1 LATKLERDLAI
12 SSGVTRWL
20 YWLEAI
26 EKAQAADFPRLARLA
41 QGDPAVL
48 RLVASRWAELYPR
61 HFFDTLVAASRG
73 QGRLPVQELANILF
87 REWPKRDP
95 EAAIAALDSGE
106 NFGMRARWR
115 VDAAETVIE
124 NDPER
129 GLCLLADWHIDRFGP
144 RMTAI
149 AKWAAADPRHAAEF
163 TLDHPAG
170 YAPELTMEAIGKAW
184 AATDPASAL
193 EFAAARPGGLASKL
207 AGAALKERAG
217 ANLTDAASWLA
228 DADTRTRDSLSPAF
242 VETWAKHDAS
252 GALDWCE
259 SNLGGISLIQAVGA
273 VLKGA
278 ADTDI
283 AGAAALVTSLS
294 PSSARAEAA
303 EAVATKWFPEMSSGN
318 PAKPEAIAWLSGLD
332 PYSIKRV
339 MDSFVEV
346 NWASSDPAS
355 MAAFLTSSNAEQV
368 SASAYTV
375 LAREMSRRNP
385 VGALEWANGLPGQQ
399 AIIVGGEAF
408 ASWRS
413 AQPEAAT
420 QWFDSLPETDP
431 RRQPFFQSAVRTLAW
446 GNPQAA
452 EQFAAM
458 SPDQRADALGVIE
471 KMTLPDDR
479 RASLLA
485 ALKPR

>member
-1 LATKLERDLAI
+1 
-12 SSGVTRWL
+12 
-20 YWLEAI
+20 
-26 EKAQAADFPRLARLA
+26 
-41 QGDPAVL
+41 
-48 RLVASRWAELYPR
+48 
-61 HFFDTLVAASRG
+61 
-73 QGRLPVQELANILF
+73 
-87 REWPKRDP
+87 
-95 EAAIAALDSGE
+95 
-106 NFGMRARWR
+106 
-115 VDAAETVIE
+115 
-124 NDPER
+124 
-129 GLCLLADWHIDRFGP
+129 
-144 RMTAI
+144 
-149 AKWAAADPRHAAEF
+149 
-163 TLDHPAG
+163 
-170 YAPELTMEAIGKAW
+170 
-184 AATDPASAL
+184 
-193 EFAAARPGGLASKL
+193 
-207 AGAALKERAG
+207 
-217 ANLTDAASWLA
+217 
-228 DADTRTRDSLSPAF
+228 
-242 VETWAKHDAS
+242 
-252 GALDWCE
+252 
-259 SNLGGISLIQAVGA
+259 
-273 VLKGA
+273 
-278 ADTDI
+278 
-283 AGAAALVTSLS
+283 
-294 PSSARAEAA
+294 
-303 EAVATKWFPEMSSGN
+303 
-318 PAKPEAIAWLSGLD
+318 
-332 PYSIKRV
+332 

-346 NWASSDPAS
+346 IWASSDPAS